1 MTDTKPAMQAMGDDE
16 LARLASELKIPR
28 VASRFIELSKSG
40 MLDCGEMSSRELLA
54 DLLQSE
60 LAERKSRRLART
72 VKSLGLSYPWA
83 AIDKAYGPGFRSGIS
98 RQRLAELSSCDWIRC
113 RRSLLLMG
121 PAGCGKT
128 WIADLLILSAAGAGM
143 RIWCSRMPEFIAQAN
158 IEVGENRLAEWIAAI
173 GRHDLVCLDDFGQ
186 GVLTPEAESAL
197 VELASC
203 CAGRTSSLLITTQ
216 MKPEGLAGSYFLHAF
231 RWESFIDRIAGSD
244 RGRWCV
250 EISGKPLRPLP
261 ESEPQCAARGAGNG
275 VEVPA
280 GKSNASNTQPEP
292 PAGDGSTAAAAPK
305 RRHGRPPKHM
315 VQPEP
320 EPSANGSGG
329 TISTA
334 GAGKA
339 PKARATRAG
348 GFHWRDGEAPSNGSG
363 PKCPEPPQSLARQG
377 IQAGTN
383 FGTMNHGPK
392 DGSGGP
398 EPMEP

>member
-1 MTDTKPAMQAMGDDE
+1 MTDMKPSMPALGDEE
-16 LARLASELKIPR
+16 LARLASELKVPR
-28 VASRFIELSKSG
+28 IASRFIELSKAG

-54 DLLQSE
+54 DLLLSE
-60 LAERKSRRLART
+60 LAERKSKRLART

-83 AIDKAYGPGFRSGIS
+83 AIDKAYGPGLRSGIS

-121 PAGCGKT
+121 PTGCGKT

-158 IEVGENRLAEWIAAI
+158 IAVGDNRLAEWIAMI

-216 MKPEGLAGSYFLHAF
+216 MKPEGLASGYFLHAF

-244 RGRWCV
+244 MGRWCV

-275 VEVPA
+275 LEEPTGA
-280 GKSNASNTQPEP
+280 STKSSDLAAP
-292 PAGDGSTAAAAPK
+292 PAGDGSTASAVPQ
-305 RRHGRPPKHM
+305 RRRGRSPKHM

-320 EPSANGSGG
+320 EPSANGSSG
-329 TISTA
+329 TIPTA
-334 GAGKA
+334 GPVKA
-339 PKARATRAG
+339 PKTRATRVG
-348 GFHWRDGEAPSNGSG
+348 GFHWRDEADPGNGSG
-363 PKCPEPPQSLARQG
+363 PKCHELPQSVAQQG
-377 IQAGTN
+377 ILAGTN